1 MKQVTRIRRR
11 NQQSLTKTEKRVS
24 TTILIRISCVITMHG
39 RRKGNSFVESCV
51 AYAKAKSTKNQK
63 KGSGAFIIVSPQQN
77 DLQTTASSVIVC
89 CVQNVIQQSF
99 LVNKHKRNS
108 DLYICYMNLKICM
121 SICTIRRMKLD

>member
-1 MKQVTRIRRR
+1 M
-11 NQQSLTKTEKRVS
+11 
-24 TTILIRISCVITMHG
+24 
-39 RRKGNSFVESCV
+39 ESCV

-63 KGSGAFIIVSPQQN
+63 KGSGVFIIASPPQN
-77 DLQTTASSVIVC
+77 DLQTTASSVIMR

-121 SICTIRRMKLD
+121 SICTIRRMKLDETIRQGMEPDARMEHSTTRFGVTRKETNRKIDKIGNRSPK